1 LVGARI
7 GGKMGGAAPSAAA
20 ARKAAL
26 EQQDGKRRTGKGT
39 EEGKAVCFSRPA
51 IYTHPSF

>member
-1 LVGARI
+1 MVGARI